1 MKLFL
6 IFRIATLL
14 GLSALTTLLG
24 CTNFLAFSDS
34 SAMRIEVEVYKGPLS
49 LEPEIQLEELYGY
62 LLEAHAGLSR
72 TYNLA
77 LMNPEDLS
85 GMDMDKVSKTARQ
98 TVIDDSYTLLS
109 RLTASLCNLP
119 AIQTESFCSQQVVI
133 ASARKEILNLA
144 DEKSQESDEKKA
156 EAIRNIFAKQKSIG
170 RFFTDIAAGV
180 EKLTPQALYSATPS
194 DLKPLLLEI
203 TRTATAMQVA
213 AFRYA
218 TVTTAGQPPNF
229 LVRIAMTFFTQAAS
243 EYGNQLEA
251 RADVLL
257 KQLGMYGHDR
267 RELPLSAHLR
277 DSEPTDFLH
286 LFEWTDGHIPRG
298 WDYLNFNF
306 SPNVTERIKI
316 VERLYADHFW
326 SKINTVYA
334 SGRGKTQMAFIKDET
349 GNWNL
354 KSFENDPTELLDAY
368 TNVAKKALQKA
379 AELAASASTG
389 GGPTSI
395 SLARSLVSFATESEP
410 NKAIS
415 QTSPAGSLSLDHLRT
430 RLADKLDST
439 QFKADFAKEAELLG
453 AVDSKEKD
461 VKAAAA
467 KPDTTDS
474 QKQAADNALVSARK
488 ELIDHRHQIVARWEA
503 IVSDHSNLVDIL
515 SSAVKKK

>member
-1 MKLFL
+1 
-6 IFRIATLL
+6 
-14 GLSALTTLLG
+14 
-24 CTNFLAFSDS
+24 
-34 SAMRIEVEVYKGPLS
+34 MRIEVEVYKGPLS
-49 LEPEIQLEELYGY
+49 REPEIQLEELYGY
-62 LLEAHAGLSR
+62 LLEAHTGLSR

-85 GMDMDKVSKTARQ
+85 GLAMDKVSEAARQ
-98 TVIDDSYTLLS
+98 TVIDDSFTLLS

-119 AIQTESFCSQQVVI
+119 AIRTKSVCSQQVDI
-133 ASARKEILNLA
+133 AKARKDIQDFA
-144 DEKSQESDEKKA
+144 DQRSQESDEKKA
-156 EAIRNIFAKQKSIG
+156 EAIRKIFAKQKSIG
-170 RFFTDIAAGV
+170 QFFTDVAAGV
-180 EKLTPQALYSATPS
+180 EKLTPHAPYSATPS
-194 DLKPLLLEI
+194 DLKPLLLDI

-218 TVTTAGQPPNF
+218 TVTTSGQPPNF

-354 KSFENDPTELLDAY
+354 KSFDNDPTELLEAY

-389 GGPTSI
+389 GGPSAGLV
-395 SLARSLVSFATESEP
+395 LAKQLRDFAAESEP
-410 NKAIS
+410 DKAIA

-430 RLADKLDST
+430 RLADKLDPT
-439 QFKADFAKEAELLG
+439 QFKADFAKEAELRV

-474 QKQAADNALVSARK
+474 QKQAANNALVSARR
-488 ELIDHRHQIVARWEA
+488 ELFDHRHQIVARWEA

-515 SSAVKKK
+515 SSTVKKK